1 MRSRDKELFNGQ
13 WKLCQAL
20 SVKVG
25 EPHSVQQQTEVMVVF
40 SAFGG
45 RSREEDRAAFASV
58 LFHILRLLV
67 RNLRYCSKRFLA
79 GE

>member
-13 WKLCQAL
+13 WKLCPAL

-25 EPHSVQQQTEVMVVF
+25 EPHSVQQQTEFMVVF

-45 RSREEDRAAFASV
+45 RSREKDRTAFASV
-58 LFHILRLLV
+58 LFNILQLLV
-67 RNLRYCSKRFLA
+67 RNLLYYSKRLTCR
-79 GE
+79 